1 MIYFDSLM
9 SGYTVRGNRI
19 EGARSGM
26 LVHGGRDTTIVANTF
41 SDVDIAVV
49 LDDGGPDG
57 GWPHEVCPKAMDRGL
72 QYVNA
77 TAPPWRTAFPQ
88 AAEAGVPSKLQC
100 RCVNTKIQHNTC
112 GAGVGQLVVLSD
124 PAMLNVSSY
133 KAALAPN
140 INCPTGDRSLKTD
153 ERVPLPNGEHVA
165 RHGPVHPVFSSEEL
179 G

>member
-1 MIYFDSLM
+1 
-9 SGYTVRGNRI
+9 
-19 EGARSGM
+19 M

-57 GWPHEVCPKAMDRGL
+57 GWAHEECPKAMDRGL

-77 TAPPWRTAFPQ
+77 TSPPWSAAFPQ

-100 RCVNTKIQHNTC
+100 RCVNTKIQHNKC

-140 INCPTGDRSLKTD
+140 INCPVGTLAGADRSLKTD
-153 ERVPLPNGEHVA
+153 EHVA
-165 RHGPVHPVFSSEEL
+165 RHGPVQPVFSSEEL